1 MLTHAVDSWWAT
13 AWACGRRS
21 RSLYEREVDD
31 ALLAMT
37 VGDLRGQIRMPDFSW
52 VSNRM
57 DWLTYWTWTV
67 QGLVL
72 ELVGLL
78 VAIGL
83 GIWKVLAG

>member
-1 MLTHAVDSWWAT
+1 
-13 AWACGRRS
+13 
-21 RSLYEREVDD
+21 
-31 ALLAMT
+31 
-37 VGDLRGQIRMPDFSW
+37 MPDFSW

-72 ELVGLL
+72 ELGLL

-83 GIWKVLAG
+83 GIWKVVAG